1 MKTKIFTLLFA
12 IVASIGIL
20 NAQCTACIEYKN
32 VKYGDLYY
40 DLVRADADHV
50 YEATV
55 IANNSYAGFT
65 AVTIPNHFRYNGN
78 DYYVVR
84 IGGSAFENCT
94 NLQSITF
101 EAGIHVLEAKAFK
114 GCTGL
119 TSFPMPASV
128 TEIQNEVFDGC
139 VNLSSITNIGSVLT
153 IGYYAF
159 RNCTSLMNIE
169 FPENHT
175 FSGIGKGAFE
185 NVPNVVY
192 PVSSQILD
200 GSMGNYPWGAK
211 SINGYVEG
219 FLVYVTSEKTTLKAC
234 SSSASGNVTIPNSVE
249 RIQNKAF
256 LGCNK
261 ITNITIPNS
270 VTSIWKDAFYGCS
283 GLTQINIPNSV
294 TEIRS
299 GAFGKC
305 TGLTSISIPN
315 SVTSIGDSAFIAC
328 ENIVTAQ
335 IPGSVTVIN
344 NNTFKNCR
352 KLGSFTIQDN
362 VTSIGS
368 YAFYG
373 TNINAIVIPGNVTEI
388 GDYAFANCR
397 NLKNVTL
404 GKKITQM
411 NGNAF
416 SNPSNNIDVYWD
428 IPSFSSFDF
437 SQTNVKSITFGNSVT
452 RIPDGICS
460 GQSNLS
466 KLEFLSDEITEIG
479 ANAFN
484 GCSSLSF
491 IQHFPD
497 SLQKIKANAFK
508 NAPLISITIPV
519 NVNEI
524 GANAF
529 SGCNPK
535 IVYWNADG
543 SSLDPSNM
551 DFGNRLEELYL
562 GDQVK
567 IIHPYLFRDQTKIKE
582 VYIPSG
588 RIKTGAFMGCTRL
601 QKLSFGIGVTKFD
614 GTAFKNC
621 TSMSGALVLPDALDT
636 IPSGAFD
643 NCTKISSVTI
653 GKNVKK
659 ISGFSGCTGIK
670 TVYNFSYMSL
680 VAHSGGVDNPA
691 YYADKVYNNMELQGE
706 YLFSGTSL
714 IGYMGHS
721 AAITLPAG
729 YKGSTYRIGE
739 QTFAGAKQLSSV
751 TIPEAVVEIGKSAF
765 DGCTG
770 LSSMTI
776 PNSVTKVEEKAFNG
790 CSNIATISFGA
801 NLTQLGANALAGCT
815 SIQEIN
821 CSAVTP
827 PSANANTFT
836 NVPTSATLNIPAGS
850 LNAYQSA
857 QGWSQFTNIVETN
870 LVNTTGVALSATTL
884 NLKKGEEAVLYANVT
899 PSNASYKTV
908 TWSTSN
914 SSVATVTKGIVYGKS
929 AGTATI
935 TCTTTNGGYSA
946 TCEVTVSTNAI
957 KATGMEFYKYA
968 AKATEVY
975 VPYSPMNEGD
985 TLTFLEL
992 GTGFITVNILP
1003 YSVTNGNINFTVS
1016 DPSVVS
1022 AELTEHINFANSI
1035 KISPLRPGVAKVT
1048 ISTTDGSNISKSV
1061 YVQITPDP
1069 NVKVIGVRCLPR
1081 EITIG
1086 KGEKDTIDALVLPFD
1101 ATNARVSWAKA
1112 SGGNPLSINVK
1123 TIENKWCEITAKS
1136 AGTAY
1141 VYVETNDGKYKD
1153 TCTITIINKVPVTG
1167 LSLNQ
1172 TSKTLNV
1179 GESVQL
1185 TPVFTPANA
1194 TNQKVYWSMDTDTV
1208 ATIENG
1214 LVTAIHE
1221 GTVVVTCISDDGD
1234 FTATCTITVQEG
1246 QQPVTGVSLNKK
1258 TLQISKGGNYTLA
1271 ATVLP
1276 ANATNKAVT
1285 WTSSNT
1291 SVATISNDGKIA
1303 AKTAGVSSISCET
1316 KDGHFKAECYIVVT
1330 DASQGCDYS
1339 FEPTAE
1345 TTIQFEATDLSYS
1358 AFEGGTFVILE
1369 DASHVLYLMYYGSL
1383 ANGALPVGNHPVSS
1397 IEQNGNIIYSI
1408 GGDDANDYG
1417 SFMATNFTA
1426 NGYSAAYYIIAGN
1439 VSVEAN
1445 NSITAK
1451 LISVNGSDIIATYR
1465 GTQDIEVV
1473 SIKDSA
1479 TKILHNGQIL
1489 ILRGDKTYTL
1499 QGQEVK

>member
-1 MKTKIFTLLFA
+1 MKTKVFTLLFA
-12 IVASIGIL
+12 IVASVGML
-20 NAQCTACIEYKN
+20 NAQLILSWEHNGIYYENIRDTTVQGLPFPGKIVKVSTKYENDSPNGTMGSARMVFGIYSGDIVIPAEFDKSGTHYFVQEIGSCAFQFCDITSISLPNSIKHIGQNAFNGCLLLTSIDIPDKVESIETTAFNRCSSLKN
-32 VKYGDLYY
+32 VKIGKDLKTI
-40 DLVRADADHV
+40 ADDAFHDC
-50 YEATV
+50 YK
-55 IANNSYAGFT
+55 IKN
-65 AVTIPNHFRYNGN
+65 VTWNAFWCAQ
-78 DYYVVR
+78 V
-84 IGGSAFENCT
+84 SAFLFPSDLE
-94 NLQSITF
+94 SITF
-101 EAGIHVLEAKAFK
+101 GEDVAFVPDNICSGKTKLENVVMHDNIVTIGTSAFYGCRALMNVHFSESLNEIQDNAFNGTSLCSITIPENVFHIGTGAFNGCCPTVVYWNSSYYDIAWEQAIDFGNCMRQIYFGDKVTIIPLGICRNKTQIEEVLIPASVKYIATEAFK
-114 GCTGL
+114 GCTNL
-119 TSFPMPASV
+119 RRVSFSA
-128 TEIQNEVFDGC
+128 
-139 VNLSSITNIGSVLT
+139 NLKKIYN
-153 IGYYAF
+153 
-159 RNCTSLMNIE
+159 
-169 FPENHT
+169 
-175 FSGIGKGAFE
+175 GAFE
-185 NVPNVVY
+185 GCTNLASALVLPDK
-192 PVSSQILD
+192 LD
-200 GSMGNYPWGAK
+200 T
-211 SINGYVEG
+211 I
-219 FLVYVTSEKTTLKAC
+219 C
-234 SSSASGNVTIPNSVE
+234 SG
-249 RIQNKAF
+249 
-256 LGCNK
+256 
-261 ITNITIPNS
+261 
-270 VTSIWKDAFYGCS
+270 AFYGCS
-283 GLTQINIPNSV
+283 
-294 TEIRS
+294 
-299 GAFGKC
+299 
-305 TGLTSISIPN
+305 
-315 SVTSIGDSAFIAC
+315 
-328 ENIVTAQ
+328 Q
-335 IPGSVTVIN
+335 IP
-344 NNTFKNCR
+344 
-352 KLGSFTIQDN
+352 
-362 VTSIGS
+362 SI
-368 YAFYG
+368 
-373 TNINAIVIPGNVTEI
+373 TINANMKLI
-388 GDYAFANCR
+388 D
-397 NLKNVTL
+397 
-404 GKKITQM
+404 
-411 NGNAF
+411 GNAF
-416 SNPSNNIDVYWD
+416 YNCTNLKTINNFSNLTIVKNA
-428 IPSFSSFDF
+428 
-437 SQTNVKSITFGNSVT
+437 QTNGYV
-452 RIPDGICS
+452 
-460 GQSNLS
+460 
-466 KLEFLSDEITEIG
+466 
-479 ANAFN
+479 
-484 GCSSLSF
+484 
-491 IQHFPD
+491 
-497 SLQKIKANAFK
+497 
-508 NAPLISITIPV
+508 
-519 NVNEI
+519 
-524 GANAF
+524 
-529 SGCNPK
+529 
-535 IVYWNADG
+535 
-543 SSLDPSNM
+543 
-551 DFGNRLEELYL
+551 
-562 GDQVK
+562 
-567 IIHPYLFRDQTKIKE
+567 
-582 VYIPSG
+582 
-588 RIKTGAFMGCTRL
+588 
-601 QKLSFGIGVTKFD
+601 
-614 GTAFKNC
+614 
-621 TSMSGALVLPDALDT
+621 
-636 IPSGAFD
+636 
-643 NCTKISSVTI
+643 
-653 GKNVKK
+653 
-659 ISGFSGCTGIK
+659 
-670 TVYNFSYMSL
+670 
-680 VAHSGGVDNPA
+680 A
-691 YYADKVYNNMELQGE
+691 YYADVVRNGLDEYGE
-706 YLFSGTSL
+706 YLFKTSTGTTYKGILMGYNGNGTS
-714 IGYMGHS
+714 
-721 AAITLPAG
+721 ITLPAD

-739 QTFAGAKQLSSV
+739 QAFAAATQLTSV

-770 LSSMTI
+770 FTAMTV
-776 PNSVTKVEEKAFNG
+776 PNSVTKIEEKAFNG

-801 NLTQLGANALAGCT
+801 NLTQLGANALTGCT

-985 TLTFLEL
+985 TLTFMEL

-1194 TNQKVYWSMDTDTV
+1194 TNQKVYWSMDNDTV

-1234 FTATCTITVQEG
+1234 LTATCTITIQEG
-1246 QQPVTGVSLNKK
+1246 QQPPITNAITVRLKGSSASGWSKVNLYYWADGIDSPAWPGTSISKDAQGWYGYTFPTSVTSVNIIWNDGNNQTADIMNVTESTCYKLNSTSGKSITVSTISCEEENVSVTGVSLNKK

-1291 SVATISNDGKIA
+1291 SVATISNDGKIT
-1303 AKTAGVSSISCET
+1303 AKTAGVSTISCET

-1339 FEPTAE
+1339 FEPTAA

-1369 DASHVLYLMYYGSL
+1369 DASHILYLMYYGSL
-1383 ANGALPVGNHPVSS
+1383 VNGALPVGNHPVSS

-1408 GGDDANDYG
+1408 GGDDSYDYG
-1417 SFMATNFTA
+1417 SFMATDFTA
-1426 NGYSAAYYIIAGN
+1426 EGYSAAYYIIAGN
-1439 VSVEAN
+1439 VSVEDN

-1499 QGQEVK
+1499 TGQEVR